1 MLGTS
6 RAAGLRG
13 RRNEVQTGCPSF
25 TRVEWAR
32 RASLL
37 APSCPQHGPQGE
49 GIDRKGAHT
58 ASPGPDAGRHAR
70 RAWEPGH
77 INNSCNPT
85 RKGRPVK
92 KRAKDLNRRFSKDT
106 KTATCTRKD
115 ALSRVIRERNQTS
128 AREPFTPT
136 KRATVSSEMETR
148 KCGQG
153 RAGTGT
159 RAGWQGCE
167 VVPPRWKSRAV
178 PYELQG
184 SIAYYATPP
193 PHPWGDTPKH
203 TESLTMR
210 PHRLTTRATPRK
222 SRKHTLK

>member
-6 RAAGLRG
+6 RAASLRG

-167 VVPPRWKSRAV
+167 VVPPRWKRVGRFLTNSKA
-178 PYELQG
+178 
-184 SIAYYATPP
+184 A
-193 PHPWGDTPKH
+193 
-203 TESLTMR
+203 SLTMR
-210 PHRLTTRATPRK
+210 PHCPTPGATPRNTQNHLLCDPTA
-222 SRKHTLK
+222 SPLGRHPERAESTH